1 MGLDTN
7 VRQALSALRSD
18 GAVEA
23 VPETELD
30 LRRLMLVAWR
40 AKWLMALFAV
50 LGIAFAYAQLLRITP
65 LYTAESRV
73 MWEIDQTNVV
83 DLDPVA
89 SGMGRDWFSLAS
101 QIEVIESGR
110 LLERVVTDLE
120 LAKDPVFNA
129 SLRSP
134 EGWTRWLSLANA
146 LSEARTYVFGATTE
160 PVMEETPEAL
170 QRRMVGALRGA
181 VEAEW
186 LDGTYV
192 LIIRVTTMDP
202 ERSKELANEMARF

>member
-7 VRQALSALRSD
+7 VRQALATLRSD
-18 GAVEA
+18 GAVDA
-23 VPETELD
+23 VQETEFD
-30 LRRLMLVAWR
+30 LRRSMLVMWR
-40 AKWLMALFAV
+40 AKWLLTLFAV

-89 SGMGRDWFSLAS
+89 SGLGRDYFSLNS

-120 LAKDPVFNA
+120 LAKDPVLNA
-129 SLRSP
+129 SLRPP
-134 EGWTRWLSLANA
+134 EGWTRWLS
-146 LSEARTYVFGATTE
+146 
-160 PVMEETPEAL
+160 
-170 QRRMVGALRGA
+170 
-181 VEAEW
+181 
-186 LDGTYV
+186 
-192 LIIRVTTMDP
+192 I
-202 ERSKELANEMARF
+202 

>member
-7 VRQALSALRSD
+7 VRQAIAALRSD

-23 VPETELD
+23 VPETEFD

-40 AKWLMALFAV
+40 AKWLMALFAG
-50 LGIAFAYAQLLRITP
+50 LGLAFAYAQLLRITP

-73 MWEIDQTNVV
+73 LWEIDQTNFV

-89 SGMGRDWFSLAS
+89 QGLRGDFFSLAS

-129 SLRSP
+129 SLRPP
-134 EGWTRWLSLANA
+134 EGWTRWLSISNVLA
-146 LSEARTYVFGATTE
+146 EARAYVFGAKPETVVE
-160 PVMEETPEAL
+160 VTPE
-170 QRRMVGALRGA
+170 
-181 VEAEW
+181 
-186 LDGTYV
+186 
-192 LIIRVTTMDP
+192 
-202 ERSKELANEMARF
+202 